1 MPLSYQNVADI
12 LKLIDSSNLNT
23 LEIDIDGMRL
33 VVRKGPSAGPSAGP
47 STGPGTDETSAAK
60 PAPELIQAPAV
71 VQATEDDDD
80 DDGEHVSVGAV
91 TERTDGAIEI
101 RAPMMGTFYRAPSPT
116 DPAYAE
122 VGQAIQAGEALCII
136 EVMKLFTTL
145 KAEQAGTVREIP
157 AENGALVNQ
166 GDVLF
171 VIQPA

>member
-33 VVRKGPSAGPSAGP
+33 VVRKGPSTDP
-47 STGPGTDETSAAK
+47 STDPGTDETSAAK
-60 PAPELIQAPAV
+60 PVPELIQEPAV

-122 VGQAIQAGEALCII
+122 VGQAIQAGDALCII

-171 VIQPA
+171 VIEPA